1 MVDKLSKEELLK
13 ILAKAATPAK
23 PRKKAERTA
32 EQEQELRDRLAK
44 MREKS
49 LESRAAKAD
58 KRKQNSES
66 SVPSAGSRREIS
78 KALDLAASPKEDL
91 FEKKYGSTLEKIN
104 ETMSMLGKHME
115 LNNSHLG
122 EIKQMKISKAEQR
135 KNRVDTPTTPIRGET
150 PTTPIVTEPTTTNI
164 ATPPDVMG
172 VKPLVVEPIVKS
184 VLGGNPLRDYKKMSF
199 GRR

>member
-91 FEKKYGSTLEKIN
+91 FEKKYGSTLEKLS
-104 ETMSMLGKHME
+104 ETMCMLGKHME

-122 EIKQMKISKAEQR
+122 EIKQMKLSKAEQR
-135 KNRVDTPTTPIRGET
+135 KKDMVVKMENSPPAPQATPPIRNET
-150 PTTPIVTEPTTTNI
+150 PTTPITAVG
-164 ATPPDVMG
+164 VMEI
-172 VKPLVVEPIVKS
+172 PSRVEPIVKS